1 MNSRLTILILF
12 FSLIIQTS
20 FAVLPGSQSTSVTQ
34 SPPVF
39 TSSAPAGVKFYGE
52 PFQYN
57 FSATDADSDPIS
69 FFVPGNEQ
77 LDANYQTEIY
87 YASGY
92 QTSVWQSFTATGT
105 GFLTKAAILLSAP
118 SLGVDTVVIYSGSGP
133 GGTVLYKSPITL
145 SNIFEYYTI
154 TIPVSANVIVVEG
167 QLYTIEFRSTTNR
180 VNTYFIEALYSNP
193 YSGGSC
199 FWGASTDV
207 PFRTH
212 IKPFTTTPV
221 ASWLTLTDNGNGT
234 GSLSGTP
241 TISDQGAFSEILVS
255 KAGSDYV
262 PQAINFTITD
272 PISAPTGL
280 FAIAGDGQVE
290 LKWNKNAPANFGKY
304 YIYGGTSPN
313 PTTLID
319 SSSSVAD
326 TTKIITGLTNG
337 TLYYF
342 RLTAKSAGNSLSG
355 FSNEDASVPVSGEG
369 NSLLLDGATQYVLL
383 PSNSYYQNHNFSMEV
398 WAKRNSSNSGDW
410 IFGQGVTGQ
419 NIGLHIGF
427 RESNGF
433 SFALYADDLEQGQPN
448 ASLSWQHLALT
459 YDAGT
464 QTQKMYIDGVL
475 VNTRVSFGVY
485 NGSGQFYIGRSAWSL
500 SDAFD
505 GSLDEVRLWNYVRSE
520 SEINDN
526 RILALRGDEP
536 GLLGLYHFDEPSGSI
551 VYDASPNGINGTI
564 VGGASFVESD
574 AFISTT
580 LPVELSSFTG
590 RMSGRDIVLNWTT
603 ASEENNAGWEIQR
616 QKLEDRSEKVEW
628 ETIGF
633 VAGKGTT
640 TEAQSYSFSSL
651 VTRPLS
657 PVVSPSSL
665 AVYRL
670 KQLDLD
676 GTVSF
681 SQILTIENKPA
692 EFALQQN
699 YPNPFNPSTKID
711 FSLPVSGYAKL
722 VVFDLLG
729 REVKTLI
736 DQNLEAGFHTSVY
749 DAGNGAAG
757 VYFYQLTFN
766 GKVETKKLTLLK

>member
-1 MNSRLTILILF
+1 MNSMLTFLILF
-12 FSLIIQTS
+12 LSLIIQTS
-20 FAVLPGSQSTSVTQ
+20 FAESPGSQSAAVTQ

-39 TSSAPAGVKFYGE
+39 TSSAPIDPHSAGDQFI
-52 PFQYN
+52 YN
-57 FSATDADSDPIS
+57 FSVTDADSDPIS
-69 FFVPGNEQ
+69 FFTAGVDQ
-77 LDANYQTEIY
+77 QDANFISEVYWST
-87 YASGY
+87 GY
-92 QTSVWQSFTATGT
+92 RSYLWQSFTAVSTGLMTRGALLTAQQFTTDVIVNVYSGEGT
-105 GFLTKAAILLSAP
+105 GGQL
-118 SLGVDTVVIYSGSGP
+118 IYTTTINFN
-133 GGTVLYKSPITL
+133 GGIYDYHAF
-145 SNIFEYYTI
+145 NI
-154 TIPVSANVIVVEG
+154 PASANVVLTTG
-167 QLYTIEFRSTTNR
+167 QVYTIEYLSSLTGYMPGPDIYSRYGGGRADFGSDWDNPFY
-180 VNTYFIEALYSNP
+180 VNIQPFI
-193 YSGGSC
+193 
-199 FWGASTDV
+199 
-207 PFRTH
+207 
-212 IKPFTTTPV
+212 TTP
-221 ASWLTLTDNGNGT
+221 AATWLSLTDNANGT

-241 TISDQGAFSEILVS
+241 SVENVGSFSTILVA

-262 PQAINFTITD
+262 QQQISFNITNPVSD
-272 PISAPTGL
+272 PTGL
-280 FAIAGDGQVE
+280 FAIAGDGQIE

-304 YIYGGTSPN
+304 YIYGGTSLN

-319 SSSSVAD
+319 SSLSVSD

-342 RLTAKSAGNSLSG
+342 RLKAKSSSNVLSG
-355 FSNEDASVPVSGEG
+355 FSNEDAAVPVANEG
-369 NSLLLDGATQYVLL
+369 NSLLLDGYSQYVVL
-383 PSNSYYQNHNFSMEV
+383 PSNSYYQNHNFTMEV
-398 WAKRNSSNSGDW
+398 WAKRNSTYSGDW

-419 NIGLHIGF
+419 DIGLHIGF

-448 ASLSWQHLALT
+448 SSTSWQHLALT

-464 QTQKMYIDGVL
+464 QSQKMYIDGVL
-475 VNTRVSFGVY
+475 VNSRVSFGVY
-485 NGSGQFYIGRSAWSL
+485 NGYGDFYIGRSAWSL

-505 GSLDEVRLWNYVRSE
+505 GSLDEVRLWNYVRSD

-536 GLLGLYHFDEPSGSI
+536 GLLGLYHFDEPSGTV

-590 RMSGRDIVLNWTT
+590 RISGRDIVLNWST

-640 TEAQSYSFSSL
+640 TESQNYVFSSP
-651 VTRPLS
+651 VTRNPS
-657 PVVSPSSL
+657 PVTL
-665 AVYRL
+665 RL

-681 SQILTIENKPA
+681 SQILTIENKAA

-736 DQNLEAGFHTSVY
+736 DQNLEAGFHTAVY
-749 DAGNGAAG
+749 DAGNVAAG

-766 GKVETKKLTLLK
+766 GKVETRKFTLLK

>member
-1 MNSRLTILILF
+1 MLTFLILF
-12 FSLIIQTS
+12 LSLIIQTS
-20 FAVLPGSQSTSVTQ
+20 FAESPGSQSAAVTQ

-39 TSSAPAGVKFYGE
+39 TSSAPTGVKFYSE
-52 PFQYN
+52 PFLYN

-77 LDANYQTEIY
+77 PDANYQTEIF

-92 QTSVWQSFTATGT
+92 QTSVWQSFTATET

-118 SLGVDTVVIYSGSGP
+118 SVGVDTVVIYSGSGP

-154 TIPVSANVIVVEG
+154 TIPVSANVIVVDG

-241 TISDQGAFSEILVS
+241 AVTDAGAFSEILIS

-262 PQAINFTITD
+262 PQAINFTISD

-280 FAIAGDGQVE
+280 FAIAGNGQVE

-319 SSSSVAD
+319 SSSSVSD

-342 RLTAKSAGNSLSG
+342 RLKAKSSGNVFSG
-355 FSNEDASVPVSGEG
+355 FSNEDASVPIANEG
-369 NSLLLDGATQYVLL
+369 NSLLLDGFSQYVVL
-383 PSNSYYQNHNFSMEV
+383 PSNSYYQNHNFTMEV
-398 WAKRNSSNSGDW
+398 WAKRNSTYSGDW

-419 NIGLHIGF
+419 DIGLHIGF

-448 ASLSWQHLALT
+448 SSTSWQHLALT

-464 QTQKMYIDGVL
+464 QSQKMYIDGVL
-475 VNTRVSFGVY
+475 VNSRVSFGVY
-485 NGSGQFYIGRSAWSL
+485 NGYGDFYIGRSAWSL

-505 GSLDEVRLWNYVRSE
+505 GLLDEVRLWNYVRSE

-536 GLLGLYHFDEPSGSI
+536 GLLGLYHFDEPSGTV

-590 RMSGRDIVLNWTT
+590 RISGRDIVLNWST

-616 QKLEDRSEKVEW
+616 QEDSPSTPLRDQSEKVEW

-640 TEAQSYSFSSL
+640 TESQNYVFSSP
-651 VTRPLS
+651 VTRNPS
-657 PVVSPSSL
+657 PVTL
-665 AVYRL
+665 RL

-681 SQILTIENKPA
+681 SQILTIENKPE
-692 EFALQQN
+692 EFSLQQN

-711 FSLPVSGYAKL
+711 FSLPESGYAKL

-736 DQNLEAGFHTSVY
+736 DQNLEAGFHSAVY
-749 DAGNGAAG
+749 DAGNVAAG

-766 GKVETKKLTLLK
+766 GKVETRKFTLLK